1 KHQDYKDKGSSE
13 ATTNDGGIPVTIA
26 VVSTEQAG
34 SLDYKLAIL
43 PVEIKACNG
52 SKIIETYAFLDP
64 GSSATFCTE
73 KLMEDLQ
80 VFTQASIPVGK
91 ENTEKV
97 PQDHLPGTVGRVWLK
112 CHLMML
118 RFLWWPSGNTSQP
131 LAEYHMLV
139 HLFDA
144 VSSPSCANYALKKTA
159 EIKRA
164 KFVKKFSVP
173 FKTTFMLTT
182 AWFPYPTW
190 MYLLPG
196 FEN

>member
-97 PQDHLPGTVGRVWLK
+97 PQDHLPGTVGTSLNQELLQGTDLSNSLIGV
-112 CHLMML
+112 L
-118 RFLWWPSGNTSQP
+118 RFLRFHEEPV
-131 LAEYHMLV
+131 AIM
-139 HLFDA
+139 
-144 VSSPSCANYALKKTA
+144 ANI
-159 EIKRA
+159 EGM
-164 KFVKKFSVP
+164 FH
-173 FKTTFMLTT
+173 
-182 AWFPYPTW
+182 
-190 MYLLPG
+190 
-196 FEN
+196 